1 MTASCMILAAGRGS
15 RLKELTAETPKPLV
29 PVAGV
34 RPLLRTLDLLH
45 RSGHKSVVMN
55 TSYLAEKLE
64 SVVGAECGDMH
75 VMFSRETER
84 LETGGGVKNAL
95 HLLHDDA
102 FLVINGDVIWAEE
115 ETPILPI
122 LPKLFDPET
131 MDALLL
137 VVPRESA
144 HAHTGKGD
152 FFIDDDSKLA
162 FRGEAVE
169 APYVYTGIQVLHPK
183 FFDDLPHGCYSLV
196 EGYRKA
202 ATKGRLY
209 GLMYSGCWVDM
220 GTPEGMEAAGK
231 LLQRLGAAVV
241 AA

>member
-1 MTASCMILAAGRGS
+1 MTATAMILAAGRGS

-34 RPLLRTLDLLH
+34 RPVIRTLDLLH
-45 RSGHKSVVMN
+45 RSGHSSVVMN

-64 SVVGAECGDMH
+64 HEVSASCGDMH
-75 VMFSRETER
+75 IMFSRETER

-95 HLLHDDA
+95 HLLQDDA

-115 ETPILPI
+115 EMPILPI

-137 VVPRESA
+137 VVPREAA

-152 FFIDDDSKLA
+152 FFVDDDGKLT
-162 FRGEAVE
+162 FRDSAAE
-169 APYVYTGIQVLHPK
+169 APYVYTGIQVLHPQ
-183 FFDDLPHGCYSLV
+183 FFADLPHGCYSLV

-202 ATKGRLY
+202 AAKGRLFGVTY
-209 GLMYSGCWVDM
+209 GGCWVDM
-220 GTPEGMEAAGK
+220 GTPEGMDAAAG